1 MILDPAEIRQLV
13 RLATRRTGVP
23 AIDEDLNQEAALRA
37 LAALRRTRHIENPRA
52 FLMKIV
58 LDTVRDHWRRRRS
71 FELIDFIDERFIAQP
86 SDFETVIDERRRRSQ
101 LREALTALDP
111 RKRATVVLFYEE
123 GLTISEIACRQSK
136 SPSAV
141 KMELLRARRELA
153 KIIRSLA
160 NKKSR

>member
-13 RLATRRTGVP
+13 RFAIRRTGVS
-23 AIDEDLNQEAALRA
+23 ALDEDLTQEAALRA
-37 LAALRRTRHIENPRA
+37 LAALRKTRHVENPRA

-58 LDTVRDHWRRRRS
+58 LDTVRDHWRRRRA
-71 FELIDFIDERFIAQP
+71 FECIESTDERLFAQP
-86 SDFETVIDERRRRSQ
+86 SDFETVIDERRRSSQ

-111 RKRATVVLFYEE
+111 HKRATVVLYYQE
-123 GLTISEIACRQSK
+123 GLSISEIARRQSK
-136 SPSAV
+136 SSSAV

-153 KIIRSLA
+153 KIIGSLA